1 MDNQEVRQRIEYL
14 VNIVN
19 RYSYEYHTLGEP
31 SVPDSEY
38 DRLYHELVDLEKSYP
53 EFVMSIS
60 PTQRVGDAVLQGFE
74 KVTHEVPMLSLE
86 DIFEAQELEQ
96 FINRASK
103 ELFNDQIEFSCEVK
117 LDGLACSILY
127 ENGEFVRAATRGNGV
142 VGENIT
148 QNVKTIKNIPLKL
161 IGDNIPERLEVRGEV
176 VMPRAGFNEW
186 NERVRRE
193 QEAAKKFNAE
203 HLQGKRIVV
212 ADKIFANPRNA
223 AAGSLR
229 QLDPR
234 ETARRPLM
242 FNCYAIGV
250 MEGVDL
256 PDTHSER
263 IKYVAGLGIPV
274 NEETRVGKGFSFCKS
289 FYDSILEKRDSLA
302 YDIDGIVI
310 KVNNIADQ
318 EKLGFITRCPRWAV
332 AYKFPAQEKITKLL
346 DVDFQ
351 VGRTGVI
358 TPVARLNP
366 VSVGGVVVSNATL
379 HNEDEILRLG
389 AQIGDDLVIRRAGD
403 VIPQVVS
410 VVTEHR
416 NDQRQLKPIVFPKV
430 CPVCGSR
437 IEKLEEE
444 VVARCS
450 GGLFCSAQQKEA
462 LKHFVSKKAM
472 NIDGLGKKII
482 ENLYDVGAIKK
493 ISDIYALTS
502 DVIFVTLKTVPKTEE
517 EITPVEDLERVKQ
530 QISMI
535 RGDDPKK
542 LFKFLNSFGIP
553 RSASSRELVVPHELE
568 ALADYCQTFDNVL
581 KIDKETLSSIPSI
594 AKTSY
599 SGIINFFKASKQV
612 YKLLAAIAD
621 SKQTKLANFIYSLG
635 IREVGEATARDL
647 VIHFGSFDKIRY
659 ATIEELQQVPDV
671 GEVVAK
677 HIVKFF
683 AEEHNIQVIQELLDA
698 GVAWQDQIQNESADS
713 KLLLGKTYV
722 LTGTFEHLSRD
733 EAKEKLLLLGAKVS
747 GSVSSK
753 TTAVIYGADPG
764 SKIQKAQSLNV
775 PTIPEQLFWQQ
786 IETESGNDE

>member
-346 DVDFQ
+346 AIVKEEISYPLQYLTAGKNVDPQ
-351 VGRTGVI
+351 MKL
-358 TPVARLNP
+358 LN
-366 VSVGGVVVSNATL
+366 
-379 HNEDEILRLG
+379 
-389 AQIGDDLVIRRAGD
+389 
-403 VIPQVVS
+403 
-410 VVTEHR
+410 
-416 NDQRQLKPIVFPKV
+416 
-430 CPVCGSR
+430 
-437 IEKLEEE
+437 EKLSAMAEEKGLTFVDVYNISNENNLDPHPTAKGHQEIASIMEE
-444 VVARCS
+444 VLADVVAEGMAADKVPEPLENVSTIKSDTIKLGEKLKVRGAAK
-450 GGLFCSAQQKEA
+450 GGTGDYQYAFYY
-462 LKHFVSKKAM
+462 KKATSEKWTRVH
-472 NIDGLGKKII
+472 D
-482 ENLYDVGAIKK
+482 Y
-493 ISDIYALTS
+493 S
-502 DVIFVTLKTVPKTEE
+502 DVRAVNIIPAKAVDYD
-517 EITPVEDLERVKQ
+517 IMVKV
-530 QISMI
+530 
-535 RGDDPKK
+535 R
-542 LFKFLNSFGIP
+542 
-553 RSASSRELVVPHELE
+553 
-568 ALADYCQTFDNVL
+568 DN
-581 KIDKETLSSIPSI
+581 
-594 AKTSY
+594 A
-599 SGIINFFKASKQV
+599 
-612 YKLLAAIAD
+612 
-621 SKQTKLANFIYSLG
+621 
-635 IREVGEATARDL
+635 
-647 VIHFGSFDKIRY
+647 
-659 ATIEELQQVPDV
+659 
-671 GEVVAK
+671 GEV
-677 HIVKFF
+677 
-683 AEEHNIQVIQELLDA
+683 
-698 GVAWQDQIQNESADS
+698 ST
-713 KLLLGKTYV
+713 KTFT
-722 LTGTFEHLSRD
+722 L
-733 EAKEKLLLLGAKVS
+733 
-747 GSVSSK
+747 
-753 TTAVIYGADPG
+753 AVT
-764 SKIQKAQSLNV
+764 K
-775 PTIPEQLFWQQ
+775 
-786 IETESGNDE
+786 